1 MTIRDATE
9 DEREQLRTVLGDSYR
24 DAFHHAAGAPL
35 AEAEVLAEAAI
46 RAPLAEPLA
55 DPWRLRVAAVS
66 GQPVLGAWF
75 GSIAKRTKLMTVMQV
90 WLDPMADDPDPV
102 GRRLLADLEAFAVAE
117 GAARI
122 QFCVLSPD
130 DRVLR
135 ACEAAGYAARSVLM
149 SKRLQTGVT
158 AALSTA

>member
-9 DEREQLRTVLGDSYR
+9 GERERLRDVLGDSYR

-46 RAPLAEPLA
+46 RAPLAEPIA
-55 DPWRLRVAAVS
+55 DPWRLRVVEVS

-75 GSIAKRTKLMTVMQV
+75 GSIARRTKLMTVMQV
-90 WLDPMADDPDPV
+90 WLDPTAEDPDPV
-102 GRRLLADLEAFAVAE
+102 SRRLLADLDAFAAAE

-122 QFCVLSPD
+122 QFCVMSPD

-135 ACEAAGYAARSVLM
+135 ACEAAGYTARSVLM
-149 SKRLQTGVT
+149 TKRLQTGRDS
-158 AALSTA
+158 AL